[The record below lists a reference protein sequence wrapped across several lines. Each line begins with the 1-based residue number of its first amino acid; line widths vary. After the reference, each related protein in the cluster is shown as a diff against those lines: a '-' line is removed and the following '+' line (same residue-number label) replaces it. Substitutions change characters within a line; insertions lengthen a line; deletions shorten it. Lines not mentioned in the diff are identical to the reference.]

1 MHTPNNKTQRGLI
14 WPVLLGLVVCGAS
27 LGAQAANLRVMKQG
41 IGSGTVTSTT
51 AGINCGADCDEPYA
65 AGLTIT
71 LNATPAAGSMFA
83 GWEGD
88 CAGLGSCVVNTSLAR
103 SVRAQFVPVTPIP
116 SLASFTPEGIE
127 AFLTANPSITTP
139 AQFVKALP
147 DEFKQNWLLM
157 TRSESLQTGTAA
169 MPRILMPSANTQFV
183 FSLGLAT
190 HSAYPGAHPNA
201 IEYMQWDPAEKNF
214 RFHEIVLAPVP
225 AMGSVPARSRG
236 VGIDDDKCTRCHSTR
251 NVLNFT
257 MDPGTT
263 GDPVGLV
270 KAKNKPN
277 WDTYDSWAGL
287 MPFNRDRIYQGSVE
301 AAAFRKLFNLW
312 NWRSN
317 EPVRA
322 VLEQLQL

>member
-103 SVRAQFVPVTPIP
+103 SVRAQFVPSPP
-116 SLASFTPEGIE
+116 SPASRASPQRVLRPFSPPTQHH
-127 AFLTANPSITTP
+127 NP

-201 IEYMQWDPAEKNF
+201 IEYMQWDPAEKTF
-214 RFHEIVLAPVP
+214 ASMKLSWHQYQPWDQCPP
-225 AMGSVPARSRG
+225 AAG
-236 VGIDDDKCTRCHSTR
+236 V
-251 NVLNFT
+251 
-257 MDPGTT
+257 
-263 GDPVGLV
+263 
-270 KAKNKPN
+270 
-277 WDTYDSWAGL
+277 
-287 MPFNRDRIYQGSVE
+287 
-301 AAAFRKLFNLW
+301 
-312 NWRSN
+312 
-317 EPVRA
+317 
-322 VLEQLQL
+322 